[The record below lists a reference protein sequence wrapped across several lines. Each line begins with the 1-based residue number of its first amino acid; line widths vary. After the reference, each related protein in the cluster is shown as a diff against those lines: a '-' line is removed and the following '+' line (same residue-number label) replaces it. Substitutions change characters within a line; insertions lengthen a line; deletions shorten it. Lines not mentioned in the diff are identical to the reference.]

1 MRKIILCLLCTF
13 TVWGQSIM
21 VSADDLPYL
30 YSADSEQA
38 ILDWGQKKYGPV
50 SSEKITANGK
60 EIVVLSVDSAFG
72 STRLLIFVY
81 LWTQE
86 RQRWDLLL
94 TRQTNTSK
102 ISVKYSQQSKEI
114 RIFSKAGKGI
124 VTLPIDGL
132 NFKFDP
138 DEQ

>member
-1 MRKIILCLLCTF
+1 MAAMYYVGHPMRQHMMGFQQFNPSLPNTK
-13 TVWGQSIM
+13 SI
-21 VSADDLPYL
+21 
-30 YSADSEQA
+30 
-38 ILDWGQKKYGPV
+38 
-50 SSEKITANGK
+50 
-60 EIVVLSVDSAFG
+60 DSAFG